1 MGHRCPLASGAG
13 GLILGWL
20 AAGPRRGQWWKLNHH
35 MAAKRRALQHLM
47 RPNPV
52 SAALGVTPRAEN
64 RAAHP
69 NMGGAMGNR
78 GLKIAAHPHRQTA

>member
-1 MGHRCPLASGAG
+1 MGDRRSLAPGAG
-13 GLILGWL
+13 GLIFGGL
-20 AAGPRRGQWWKLNHH
+20 AAGPRRGQWWKLDHH
-35 MAAKRRALQHLM
+35 MAVKRRAFQHLM

-69 NMGGAMGNR
+69 NMGGPVGNR